1 VIKEVILNISNI
13 YASNISI
20 KEFLTQI
27 HKQIEN
33 IFSAKNIYIALYNE
47 NTKTYTFPYHVDEM
61 EDYESNIPVNLD
73 NTLTDF
79 IRKEKKGYLITEK
92 TEEELRKRENIKL
105 VGEPSP
111 VWIGAP
117 LMNVASKKVIGVVA
131 LQDYKNTEELQE
143 AKEKAE
149 ESDRLKSAF
158 LSNMSHEIRTP
169 MNGIIG
175 FTDLLQEP
183 DFTDDDKKQF
193 IESIKKSG
201 DRMLNTVNDIVEIS
215 KIEVG
220 EITIRKKIIDIN
232 EKINDIISF
241 FKPEANAKGI
251 DLRMVLTN
259 SNNNAIIETDES
271 KFESIVTNLVKNAI
285 KYSNS
290 GSIEFGYKIVDD
302 KLKFYC
308 KDTGIG
314 IAPDRQK
321 AIFNRFEQA
330 DISDTKAFEGSG
342 LGLAITKAYVEILN
356 GEIWVES
363 VKGEGST
370 FYFTLP
376 FIPTKTETEQKT
388 NKTAA
393 SPHKPQNAKNK
404 LKILIVEDDETSI
417 LYLETLLSS
426 FNAELYFAVTGIE
439 AIEQIKKHSDIDLIL
454 MDIKL
459 PIMNGYEATRKIRE
473 FNKEVK
479 IIAQTAYALEG
490 DRKKALESGC
500 DDYLPK
506 PLNKDLLMKKLR
518 EINE

>member
-1 VIKEVILNISNI
+1 
-13 YASNISI
+13 
-20 KEFLTQI
+20 
-27 HKQIEN
+27 
-33 IFSAKNIYIALYNE
+33 
-47 NTKTYTFPYHVDEM
+47 M

-131 LQDYKNTEELQE
+131 LQDYHNENTYNKDDLHTLEIIASYIGQFIERIKNTEELQE